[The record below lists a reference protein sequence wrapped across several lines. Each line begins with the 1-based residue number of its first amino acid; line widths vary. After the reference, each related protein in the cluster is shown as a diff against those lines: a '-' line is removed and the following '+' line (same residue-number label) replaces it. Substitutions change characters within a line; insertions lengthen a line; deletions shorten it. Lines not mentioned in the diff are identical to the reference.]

1 MAIDT
6 PTVSIISLLSK
17 RSNFIPLLKFCV
29 QNQIYSKEHLEWIIL
44 DDGPH
49 DRSQEFE
56 IEYATY
62 IKIFKKFNIGRKR
75 QMACNLAVGE
85 FIIFFDDDDFHF
97 PNRIKKS
104 VSRLQKVG
112 ARFVTGNSKM
122 LVCDISNYQVYV
134 SGPFHKNHC
143 TAGTMCFRKEILSGT
158 SFRNSDK
165 SGEEAHFLK
174 NWEIPVVQ
182 LNETDTIICMAH
194 NNNTVNKSH
203 LLKKTNLTK
212 SLEDYN
218 LDIEA
223 MKILTKIKKNEL

>member
-1 MAIDT
+1 
-6 PTVSIISLLSK
+6 
-17 RSNFIPLLKFCV
+17 
-29 QNQIYSKEHLEWIIL
+29 
-44 DDGPH
+44 
-49 DRSQEFE
+49 
-56 IEYATY
+56 
-62 IKIFKKFNIGRKR
+62 
-75 QMACNLAVGE
+75 
-85 FIIFFDDDDFHF
+85 
-97 PNRIKKS
+97 
-104 VSRLQKVG
+104 
-112 ARFVTGNSKM
+112 M
-122 LVCDISNYQVYV
+122 LVCDISTYQVYE

-143 TAGTMCFRKEILSGT
+143 TAGTMCFRKEILTGT